1 MFFLLQFLESK
12 YSELISQLLYADK
25 KKSVR
30 CKNIP
35 ILYSFSNIDIISYRD
50 FSFKAFAIPPYAGL
64 NVRFI
69 FTKRKLSL
77 ILKNKDRA
85 IGQQNFEK

>member
-1 MFFLLQFLESK
+1 MQ
-12 YSELISQLLYADK
+12 I

-50 FSFKAFAIPPYAGL
+50 FSFKAFVIPPYAGL

-69 FTKRKLSL
+69 LTKRKLSL